1 MHRILISAV
10 LFFLLASGAEACTVF
25 AAAGGEDI
33 VKGGGTLAAKVRDE
47 TSFRHTVKTVRPE
60 TGYAYYGLF
69 NGRNLN
75 MGVNEKGL
83 VVFRTTAGSVP
94 EDVRRSAA
102 RFKSPEGLRGPE
114 FIARTCASVDEA
126 LQQKEIF
133 RMEPVNYMIAD
144 RRKIAFV
151 EVFPNGTYAAEVKER
166 GTLTHTN
173 HYITEDGTPF
183 NAKIGKSTS
192 NRLKRINAL
201 LSETPKPYTLENFRS
216 FTEDRTDDIRN
227 SIFRAGI
234 PSKGHVR
241 TLATMAV
248 YLPPAGAPEV
258 ILKWR
263 DSPENPAVWHE
274 ERVRPDFG
282 K

>member
-1 MHRILISAV
+1 MHRILLSAA
-10 LFFLLASGAEACTVF
+10 LSILLASGAEACTVF
-25 AAAGGEDI
+25 AATGGEDI
-33 VKGGGTLAAKVRDE
+33 VKGSGTLVAKVRDE
-47 TSFRHTVKTVRPE
+47 TSFRHTVKTVKPE

-69 NGRNLN
+69 NGRNFN

-83 VVFRTTAGSVP
+83 AVFRTTAGSVP
-94 EDVRRSAA
+94 EDVRRSAV

-114 FIARTCASVDEA
+114 YIARTCASVDEA

-151 EVFPNGTYAAEVKER
+151 EVFPNGTYSAAVKER

-173 HYITEDGTPF
+173 HYITENGAPF
-183 NAKIGKSTS
+183 NSKVGKSTS

-201 LSETPKPYTLENFRS
+201 LSETPKPYTLENFRR

-234 PSKGHVR
+234 PDRAHVR

-248 YLPPAGAPEV
+248 YLPPEGAPEV

-263 DSPENPAVWHE
+263 DSPESPELWHE
-274 ERVRPDFG
+274 EHVRPDFSR
-282 K
+282 